1 MSLTSDLVM
10 LFFVIPLR
18 KVVYNVVAKEERKKT
33 SHDWRGD
40 LLYLGKLIFW
50 ISGVCFFIL
59 LDIEV

>member
-1 MSLTSDLVM
+1 M